1 MSNISEQLS
10 RVGTKVSRLIRD
22 LNASEKE
29 NERLRQ
35 EIEGLRRREDEL
47 SIRCREMEEQIGVLK
62 AAAGRLDENTKKEL
76 EKRLNQYVREI
87 DRCISLLGH

>member
-47 SIRCREMEEQIGVLK
+47 STRCREMEEQIAVLK

>member
-47 SIRCREMEEQIGVLK
+47 AIRCREMEEQIGVLK

-87 DRCISLLGH
+87 DRCIALLGH